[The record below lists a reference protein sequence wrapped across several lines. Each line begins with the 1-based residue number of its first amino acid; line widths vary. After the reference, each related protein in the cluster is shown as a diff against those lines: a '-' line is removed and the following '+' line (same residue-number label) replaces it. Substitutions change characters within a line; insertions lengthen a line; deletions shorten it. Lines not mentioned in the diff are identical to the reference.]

1 MSYPVRWKAR
11 RPTLATILPPMLSTF
26 LILPG
31 TCVVP
36 GNARRRPRRAGQFP
50 PRPPPDVVES
60 PGSWIAALPEELQD
74 TVVRLV
80 GLGPHPRPSPREQL
94 LSAELHHPR
103 PHVYLT

>member
-36 GNARRRPRRAGQFP
+36 GNARRRPRREVQFP

-60 PGSWIAALPEELQD
+60 PGSWIADLAEELQD

-80 GLGPHPRPSPREQL
+80 GLGEHRRAGLREQVR
-94 LSAELHHPR
+94 AGEVHHLR
-103 PHVYLT
+103 